1 MPPRPSFYV
10 PNIFD
15 FDRLYRRTV
24 TGSGDSSAVVFLE
37 LDRIKP
43 GRVRVLT
50 HVTVENK
57 TDSTTKFRLAIKHAG
72 TIHYLDELDTVAAA
86 ELAVSRSDIL
96 LGEQDI
102 FCAELTGTHDPDE
115 LVMSAIGWESAL
127 K

>member
-1 MPPRPSFYV
+1 M

-24 TGSGDSSAVVFLE
+24 AGSGDASAVVY
-37 LDRIKP
+37 LDLDPIKP
-43 GRVRVLT
+43 GRFRVLT

-57 TDSTTKFRLAIKHAG
+57 TDTSTYFRLAIRRAERL
-72 TIHYLDELDTVAAA
+72 HYIDELKNPIAG

-102 FCAELTGTHDPDE
+102 FCAELTDTHAVDE
-115 LVMSAIGWESAL
+115 LVMSAIGWEGTL
-127 K
+127 

>member
-1 MPPRPSFYV
+1 M

-24 TGSGDSSAVVFLE
+24 TASGDDSAVVYLE

-43 GRVRVLT
+43 GRFRVLT

-57 TDSTTKFRLAIKHAG
+57 TDTTTYFRLAIKHAG
-72 TIHYLDELDTVAAA
+72 RLHYLDELQSVAAA
-86 ELAVSRSDIL
+86 ELAASRSDIL

-102 FCAELTGTHDPDE
+102 FCAELKDTHDPDE
-115 LVMSAIGWESAL
+115 LVMSAIGWEGRL